1 MRIGR
6 LARLCRAVPGLAGRV
21 GRPGRAVQRRRGRL
35 GAPLIGPVAVLAGV
49 PLLSLSL
56 AAGTAGAAGAP
67 AASGPGNVTIYAA
80 IYDPQGITAGPDGAL
95 WFTDK
100 GNFADDGLATSDSMI
115 GRITTNGTVTNYNG
129 AGINVPEGI
138 TAGPDGALWFTNYG
152 NNTIGRITTTGTV
165 TNYTGTGIER
175 PLGITAGPDGALWF
189 TESSNAI
196 GRITTAVTPA
206 INRFTPGSGAAGTTV
221 TITGQNLSNATQVAF
236 GGIPATIVSDTA
248 TQIVATVP
256 SGAATGQ
263 ITVAVPAGTA
273 TSHAS
278 FTVT

>member
-1 MRIGR
+1 
-6 LARLCRAVPGLAGRV
+6 
-21 GRPGRAVQRRRGRL
+21 
-35 GAPLIGPVAVLAGV
+35 
-49 PLLSLSL
+49 
-56 AAGTAGAAGAP
+56 
-67 AASGPGNVTIYAA
+67 
-80 IYDPQGITAGPDGAL
+80 
-95 WFTDK
+95 
-100 GNFADDGLATSDSMI
+100 
-115 GRITTNGTVTNYNG
+115 
-129 AGINVPEGI
+129 
-138 TAGPDGALWFTNYG
+138 
-152 NNTIGRITTTGTV
+152 
-165 TNYTGTGIER
+165 
-175 PLGITAGPDGALWF
+175 
-189 TESSNAI
+189 
-196 GRITTAVTPA
+196 VTPA